1 MPNEIQVGNLKREAS
16 TDKVLNDA
24 LHLFASRERGRK
36 ELTVGA
42 LTNSMRKAG
51 FEYTRKEVAPILIKL
66 SKLGFGHLEKDDKGR
81 VAALRGIK
89 VTMQSLGKVA
99 IQETEDEALQ
109 YTTGTRKMPR
119 APKAA
124 PKPQKQPKQAP
135 QETRPNKTVLIL
147 TVMIN
152 DIPINLQVPK
162 GLSTQQIAE
171 VISRFQE

>member
-1 MPNEIQVGNLKREAS
+1 MPNEIQVVNLKREAS

-99 IQETEDEALQ
+99 IQEAEDEALQ
-109 YTTGTRKMPR
+109 YTTGKRRMSR
-119 APKAA
+119 APKQV
-124 PKPQKQPKQAP
+124 PKTKQTT
-135 QETRPNKTVLIL
+135 QESVPNKTVLIL

-162 GLSTQQIAE
+162 GLTTQQIAE
-171 VISRFQE
+171 VISRFQG